1 MMDHRLSDLDLAPHM
16 RLSTSVRLALLLSL
30 AATMVIAP
38 DVRAQSQASAVVRDS
53 SKAALVRQL
62 LKEIHAVDMSL
73 TAIETSLP
81 AQRAA
86 NPRIPAVFWDRFA
99 ALARSRA
106 PQLEDILAAVYDRHF
121 TADELRQLLAFYRSP
136 IGRKMLSEQPGILR
150 ESMAAGQ
157 QWGQKVGAEV
167 GEQLA
172 AEGIRIQP

>member
-1 MMDHRLSDLDLAPHM
+1 M
-16 RLSTSVRLALLLSL
+16 RLSLLVRPALLLSL
-30 AATMVIAP
+30 AATITIAP
-38 DVRAQSQASAVVRDS
+38 DARGQSQTATATGRDS
-53 SKAALVRQL
+53 SKALLVRQL
-62 LKEIHAVDMSL
+62 LREIHAVDMSV
-73 TAIETSLP
+73 TAMEASLP

-99 ALARSRA
+99 ALARARA
-106 PQLEDILAAVYDRHF
+106 PQLEDVLATVYDHHF

-136 IGRKMLSEQPGILR
+136 IGRKMLEEQPGILR

-172 AEGIRIQP
+172 AEGVRIQP